1 MSQLLPYFQERRAAM
16 IELLTTLVNYETPST
31 DKASLDKLGAYIE
44 TLFRDLGASSV
55 QRFAQTETGDQLLA
69 KWNEGAPG
77 LPILFLVHIDTVWPL
92 GTLAQRP
99 VRIDDDGRLF
109 GPGAIDMKAGIA
121 VALEA
126 IRGLRERGEFP
137 NRPIWFL
144 VTPDEEIGS
153 PYSKPIIEQVARQ
166 CGLVLVMEPA
176 TPNEALKV
184 ARKGIATYHIEVQGR
199 PSHAGNAPEKGLNA
213 IIDFAQQALKLH
225 AMNDLKN
232 GTSVSV
238 TMVNGG
244 SAANVIPE
252 FVHASVDARFLTTAA
267 MEATNEQIMA
277 LEPFIPGVQVRV
289 TRSHGH
295 PPMENNALMQANFAQ
310 CKAIGE
316 KIGVTVRGES
326 VGGASDGSTVA
337 SLGISV
343 LDGMGP
349 QGDGLHALD
358 EHVII
363 NSMPRRAALIA
374 AMLHEW
380 VFPT

>member
-1 MSQLLPYFQERRAAM
+1 MSQLLSYFQEQRAAM
-16 IELLTTLVNYETPST
+16 IDLLTTLVNYETPST
-31 DKASLDKLGAYIE
+31 DKPSLDRLGAYIE
-44 TLFRDLGASSV
+44 GIFRSLGASSI

-69 KWNEGAPG
+69 KWNEDAPG
-77 LPILFLVHIDTVWPL
+77 RPILFLAHIDTVWPL

-99 VRIDDDGRLF
+99 VRIDGDGRLF
-109 GPGAIDMKAGIA
+109 GPGAIDMKAGIV

-137 NRPIWFL
+137 SRPVWFL

-166 CGLVLVMEPA
+166 CGLVIVLEPA

-184 ARKGIATYHIEVQGR
+184 GRKGIATYQIEVQGR
-199 PSHAGNAPEKGLNA
+199 PSHAGNAPEKGWTA
-213 IIDFAQQALKLH
+213 VKGFGQQGVKLH
-225 AMNDLKN
+225 AMNDPKC
-232 GTSVSV
+232 GTSVSG

-252 FVHASVDARFLTTAA
+252 FVRASVDARFLTTAA

-289 TRSHGH
+289 TRHHGH

-316 KIGVTVRGES
+316 RIGITVRGES

-374 AMLHEW
+374 AMLREW
-380 VFPT
+380 VFA

>member
-1 MSQLLPYFQERRAAM
+1 MTHLLPYFQDQRAWM
-16 IELLTTLVNYETPST
+16 IDTLMTLVNHETPST
-31 DKASLDKLGAYIE
+31 DKPSLDRLGAYIE
-44 TLFRDLGASSV
+44 RVFLELGASSI
-55 QRFAQTETGDQLLA
+55 QRFAQTETGDQILA
-69 KWNEGAPG
+69 KWKESAPG

-92 GTLAQRP
+92 GTLAGRP

-109 GPGAIDMKAGIA
+109 GPGAIDMKAGIT
-121 VALEA
+121 VALA
-126 IRGLRERGEFP
+126 ALRGLRERGELP
-137 NRPIWFL
+137 DRPIWFL

-153 PYSKPIIEQVARQ
+153 PYSKPIIEQIARQ

-184 ARKGIATYHIEVQGR
+184 ARKGIATYHIEIQGR
-199 PSHAGNAPEKGLNA
+199 PAHAGNAPEKGLNA
-213 IIDFAQQALKLH
+213 IIEFAQQALKLH
-225 AMNDLKN
+225 AMNDLKY

-238 TMVNGG
+238 TLVNGG

-252 FVHASVDARFLTTAA
+252 FVRASVDARFLTAQA
-267 MEATNEQIMA
+267 MEDTNAQIMA

-295 PPMENNALMQANFAQ
+295 PPMENNAQMQANFAQ

-316 KIGVTVRGES
+316 RIGVTVRGES

-358 EHVII
+358 EHVIL

-374 AMLHEW
+374 ALLREW
-380 VFPT
+380 VF